1 MIRAMIFDLD
11 GTLVQTEK
19 LKAISYARA
28 AVELCPRTISEDE
41 VLEAFKEVVGLPRRE
56 VAQQL
61 VERFQLQD
69 KAAEKMSEYGV
80 DTPWQAFI
88 QARLVHYEGM
98 LADPEVIVANQ
109 WPHNMAVLEMART
122 NQCSIGLATMS
133 RCKQATRVLQI
144 LELRQAFDFVASR
157 DDVEMGK
164 PDPEIY
170 KLVGHEL
177 GVPANQCLVLE
188 DSPSGVEA
196 AVSAGMWCIALT
208 TPFTFASVHKQA
220 LLPAEWIVDDPGQ
233 VLVAVGQMLE
243 ERQLDD

>member
-56 VAQQL
+56 VAQRL
-61 VERFQLQD
+61 VDRFQLQD
-69 KAAEKMSEYGV
+69 RAAKKMAEYGV

-88 QARLVHYEGM
+88 QARLAYYEEM

-109 WPHNMAVLEMART
+109 WLHNMAVLEMARA
-122 NQCSIGLATMS
+122 NECSTGLATMS

-144 LELRQAFDFVASR
+144 LELRQAFDFIASR
-157 DDVEMGK
+157 DDVEIGK

-170 KLVGHEL
+170 RLVAHEL
-177 GVPANQCLVLE
+177 GIPAHQCLVLE

-196 AVSAGMWCIALT
+196 AVSAGMWCIAVT
-208 TPFTFASVHKQA
+208 TPFTFDGVHKQA
-220 LLPAEWIVDDPGQ
+220 LLPAEWVVDDPGQ